1 MVTMRYLEKMLSP
14 IKRRIIGMLSRS
26 IVTGIVEDLQRQNL
40 QVSINA
46 GESCDSIER
55 FQNYGLS
62 SYPTAGSEAILAA
75 LGGNLGNLVAIAV
88 EDKKVR
94 PKGELGDVFL
104 YHLEGH
110 KIRLTKDGKII
121 ITSNEVIFEAANSL
135 TIISP
140 ETLIQ
145 GPLHVTGGISTD
157 LGIFATGGITS
168 ASVVSGSDLTA
179 GGFSYLG
186 HYHQDAE
193 SRNTSA
199 PVG

>member
-1 MVTMRYLEKMLSP
+1 MITMRHVEKLLSP
-14 IKRRIIGMLSRS
+14 IKRRITGM
-26 IVTGIVEDLQRQNL
+26 VTRALVSGVVEDLQRQNI
-40 QVSINA
+40 QVQLHSE
-46 GESCDSIER
+46 ESADDIER
-55 FQNYGLS
+55 FQNYGCS
-62 SYPTAGSEAILAA
+62 SFPPIGSEAILAA
-75 LGGNLGNLVAIAV
+75 IGGNLGNLVAVAV
-88 EDKKVR
+88 EDKKYR
-94 PKGELGDVFL
+94 PKGESGDVFL

-110 KIRLTKDGKII
+110 KIRLTKDGKVVV
-121 ITSNEVIFEAANSL
+121 TATDVIFEAANSF

-168 ASVVSGSDLTA
+168 ASVVSGLDLTA

-186 HYHQDAE
+186 HFHKDAE
-193 SRNTSA
+193 NRNTSA

>member
-1 MVTMRYLEKMLSP
+1 MVTMRHIEKLLAP
-14 IKRRIIGMLSRS
+14 IKRRITGM
-26 IVTGIVEDLQRQNL
+26 VTRALVSGIVEDLQRQNV
-40 QVSINA
+40 QVQIHSD
-46 GESCDSIER
+46 ESADNIER
-55 FQNYGLS
+55 FQNYGMS
-62 SYPTAGSEAILAA
+62 SVPPTGSEAILAA
-75 LGGNLGNLVAIAV
+75 LGGNLGNLVALAV

-94 PKGELGDVFL
+94 PKGEIGDVFL

-110 KIRLTKDGKII
+110 QIRLTKDGKIVVRA
-121 ITSNEVIFEAANSL
+121 TDVIFEAANSL

-168 ASVVSGSDLTA
+168 ASVVGGSDLTA
-179 GGFSYLG
+179 GNISYLG
-186 HYHQDAE
+186 HFHRDAE
-193 SRNTSA
+193 NRNTSA

>member
-1 MVTMRYLEKMLSP
+1 MVTMRHIEKLLAP
-14 IKRRIIGMLSRS
+14 IKRRITGM
-26 IVTGIVEDLQRQNL
+26 VTRALVSGIVEDLQRQNV
-40 QVSINA
+40 QVQIHSD
-46 GESCDSIER
+46 ESADNIER
-55 FQNYGLS
+55 FQNYGMS
-62 SYPTAGSEAILAA
+62 SVPPTGSEAILAA
-75 LGGNLGNLVAIAV
+75 LGGNLGNLVALAV

-94 PKGELGDVFL
+94 PKGEIGDVFL

-110 KIRLTKDGKII
+110 QIRLTKDGKIVVRA
-121 ITSNEVIFEAANSL
+121 TDVIFEAANSL

-168 ASVVSGSDLTA
+168 ASVVGGSDLTA
-179 GGFSYLG
+179 GNISYLG
-186 HYHQDAE
+186 HFHKDAE
-193 SRNTSA
+193 NRNTSA